1 MNEIYPSVD
10 AKFISFVLG
19 TFLLFYTSKYKEFNG
34 EIKLKLTGCFLS
46 ILNLKI
52 TLSYWSSIK

>member
-1 MNEIYPSVD
+1 VNEIYPSVD

-52 TLSYWSSIK
+52 TLSY